1 MKKILL
7 VIATISVLAGCT
19 TTKKEEMLTCTSNNS
34 LNNIT
39 SKTTYKLNYQDNN
52 ITKMTVTYEYKDN
65 HTDGVGTGT
74 DGTTADDKDD
84 NNGVIDGVVGEAL
97 DDVVTG
103 VTDTILDIS
112 GIKTR
117 HNTRFGTY
125 SNIEGFTTNID
136 RDSDNDYQVTYTY
149 DLTKL
154 SDTDINTLGINKDLN
169 TQKNNLT
176 NQGLTCK

>member
-7 VIATISVLAGCT
+7 VIAAICVLSGCT
-19 TTKKEEMLTCTSNNS
+19 TAKEETLTCTGENTAR
-34 LNNIT
+34 NIS
-39 SKTTYKLNYQDNN
+39 SKTTYKLNYRDNN

-74 DGTTADDKDD
+74 DGTTDDTDKDSD
-84 NNGVIDGVVGEAL
+84 GVIDGVVGETL

-103 VTDTILDIS
+103 VTDTILDIA

-125 SNIEGFTTNID
+125 TNIEGFTTKI
-136 RDSDNDYQVTYTY
+136 DSDNDDDYRVTYTY
-149 DLTKL
+149 DLDKL
-154 SDTDINTLGINKDLN
+154 SDANITTFGINKDLN